1 MDPAIRAVGKP
12 TSKNAHEPSDTLT
25 SNTSPYPKISQGFVH
40 RSKEQI
46 AGGIPMKNRKDPMR
60 KREDQDIW
68 LYRMI
73 VATLGLTV
81 VASVVGAVTLAMT
94 GESAPEI
101 LVALG
106 SAAIGGL
113 AGFLVPNHFNR

>member
-1 MDPAIRAVGKP
+1 
-12 TSKNAHEPSDTLT
+12 
-25 SNTSPYPKISQGFVH
+25 
-40 RSKEQI
+40 
-46 AGGIPMKNRKDPMR
+46 MKNRDQKDV
-60 KREDQDIW
+60 W

-81 VASVVGAVTLAMT
+81 VASVIGAITLAMS
-94 GESAPEI
+94 GESTPEV

-113 AGFLVPNHFNR
+113 AGFLVPTHLNR